1 MTDQEKALK
10 TLLKADLLGGRIG
23 IAQES
28 ALKVLRRDITNG
40 DEWVAQLVT
49 EVTTRTGVESTE
61 GSEMVSQDVHMK
73 WETGILSL
81 SV

>member
-1 MTDQEKALK
+1 MTDKEKALK
-10 TLLKADLLGGRIG
+10 VLLKADLLGGRLG
-23 IAQES
+23 IAQEK

-61 GSEMVSQDVHMK
+61 ALLRLLYLYGVGSIVD
-73 WETGILSL
+73 GRLN
-81 SV
+81 

>member
-61 GSEMVSQDVHMK
+61 ALLRLLYLYGVGSIVEGRMN
-73 WETGILSL
+73 
-81 SV
+81 